1 MHYRNIFIIKLQ
13 SCHCDITGVSPNIKF
28 AELYNITRYVGIT
41 SGVNVW
47 QHILHDW
54 DDEKCIQILRNCMR
68 ALPDHGKVI
77 LSESVVSELEDND
90 EYTVFTASFDLTML
104 TQLEGGMEV
113 AWSAPKANGQSSWV
127 MLALLGFNSCSLV
140 RRKGLTSGSLEC
152 YPTKNLSGASCR
164 LMISD

>member
-13 SCHCDITGVSPNIKF
+13 SCHCNITGVSPNIKF

-54 DDEKCIQILRNCMR
+54 DDEKCIQILRNCMM

-104 TQLEGGMEV
+104 TQLEGGMERT
-113 AWSAPKANGQSSWV
+113 KGQWTK
-127 MLALLGFNSCSLV
+127 LLGDAGFSRIQFVQLGSK
-140 RRKGLTSGSLEC
+140 KGLDQWLTEC
-152 YPTKNLSGASCR
+152 YPTN
-164 LMISD
+164 I